1 MRVEFLRDWKWFKK
15 GQVCE
20 LTKGRGDLLCKRKL
34 CKLAGKPA
42 RQPKAKPVAAVPA
55 PAPESVP
62 SKPVRRKHAVQK
74 PQKAD

>member
-55 PAPESVP
+55 VAPEVP
-62 SKPVRRKHAVQK
+62 SKPVRRKHAIPK